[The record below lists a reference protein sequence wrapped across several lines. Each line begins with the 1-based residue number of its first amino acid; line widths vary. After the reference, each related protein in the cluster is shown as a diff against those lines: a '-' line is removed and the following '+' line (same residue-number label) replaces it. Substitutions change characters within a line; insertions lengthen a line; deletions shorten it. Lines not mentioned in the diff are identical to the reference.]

1 MENAKFVTMA
11 KRLLLFLLVSLFFSK
26 ANAATPPKSLLVP
39 VVFTIENGNY
49 DLSYVVVKK
58 NGVALFTKTGEKN
71 MKLKLEYGNEYL
83 LCFGKEGYITKQ
95 ILFNT
100 SLPEGIDTT
109 ALEPYKIGVRI
120 FKQYEG
126 VNIVIYNQPVGFIH
140 FIPEDEGFG
149 YDTDYTK
156 SILSELEMTENILIQ
171 KSKEEKEQQQKE
183 ASEKKKEDK
192 REKENKETLSEIKK
206 ELSQDSVKVD
216 LDFNTKKEEIVAK
229 DTTQVKNATFT
240 EGEEQPIT
248 NLGIGDGEDQKG
260 KISMD
265 SGEDKIQQH
274 VYVASGEEPIE
285 EKKSVLPEVETIT
298 HEIIEKNR
306 KITEVEVYF
315 EEKKSIIRKVVYN
328 WGGVYYYNID
338 NKTISEDQFYSIIKN
353 SKRR

>member
-1 MENAKFVTMA
+1 MN
-11 KRLLLFLLVSLFFSK
+11 KRFIFLFFIFQFWSHSLFASK
-26 ANAATPPKSLLVP
+26 TQSLLVHI
-39 VVFTIENGNY
+39 VFTVENGNY

-126 VNIVIYNQPVGFIH
+126 VNIVIYNQPVAFIH

-156 SILSELEMTENILIQ
+156 SILSELETTENILIQ
-171 KSKEEKEQQQKE
+171 KSKEEKEKQKKE

-192 REKENKETLSEIKK
+192 REKENKETLSELKK
-206 ELSQDSVKVD
+206 ELSQDIVMMDSV
-216 LDFNTKKEEIVAK
+216 LNIKKEETVVK
-229 DTTQVKNATFT
+229 DTTQVKNATFA

-248 NLGIGDGEDQKG
+248 KLGIGDGEDQKG
-260 KISMD
+260 IISID
-265 SGEDKIQQH
+265 IGEDKVQQH
-274 VYVASGEEPIE
+274 LFVASGEEPLSEI
-285 EKKSVLPEVETIT
+285 KSVFPETETFTHIIVER
-298 HEIIEKNR
+298 NR
-306 KITEVEVYF
+306 KITEVDVYF

-353 SKRR
+353 SKQH

>member
-1 MENAKFVTMA
+1 MT
-11 KRLLLFLLVSLFFSK
+11 KRLLLFLFVSLFFSK
-26 ANAATPPKSLLVP
+26 ANAATPPQSLLVP

-126 VNIVIYNQPVGFIH
+126 VSIVIYNQPVGFIH

-192 REKENKETLSEIKK
+192 REKENKETLSELKK
-206 ELSQDSVKVD
+206 ELSQDSIKVD
-216 LDFNTKKEEIVAK
+216 SDLKTKKEEIVIK
-229 DTTQVKNATFT
+229 DTTQVKKATLA

-248 NLGIGDGEDQKG
+248 NLGIGEGEDQKG

>member
-1 MENAKFVTMA
+1 MTKHLIIFI
-11 KRLLLFLLVSLFFSK
+11 FVSLFFSK
-26 ANAATPPKSLLVP
+26 VNAAVPKSLVVP
-39 VVFTIENGNY
+39 VLFTIENGNY
-49 DLSYVVVKK
+49 DLSYLVVKK

-83 LCFGKEGYITKQ
+83 LCFGKEGFITKQ

-156 SILSELEMTENILIQ
+156 SILSELETTENILIQ
-171 KSKEEKEQQQKE
+171 KSKEEKKKQENDASNKTKE
-183 ASEKKKEDK
+183 VEKESEKKE
-192 REKENKETLSEIKK
+192 RITEIKK
-206 ELSQDSVKVD
+206 ELVQDSTSTDTEKNVHIKEVVTND
-216 LDFNTKKEEIVAK
+216 SLPIKKAK
-229 DTTQVKNATFT
+229 AG
-240 EGEEQPIT
+240 EGEEQSVT
-248 NLGIGDGEDQKG
+248 NLGIGEGLDQKG
-260 KISMD
+260 KVSMD

-274 VYVASGEEPIE
+274 LYVASGEEPIE
-285 EKKSVLPEVETIT
+285 EKNSVLPEVETIT
-298 HEIIEKNR
+298 REIVEKNR

-315 EEKKSIIRKVVYN
+315 EERKSIIRKVVYN
-328 WGGVYYYNID
+328 WGGVYYYNVD

>member
-1 MENAKFVTMA
+1 MT
-11 KRLLLFLLVSLFFSK
+11 KRLILFIFISLFFSK
-26 ANAATPPKSLLVP
+26 AIAATTPQTLLVP
-39 VVFTIENGNY
+39 VIFTVENGNY

-83 LCFGKEGYITKQ
+83 LSFGKEGYITKQ

-156 SILSELEMTENILIQ
+156 SILSELEATENILIQ
-171 KSKEEKEQQQKE
+171 KSKDEQRQEENE
-183 ASEKKKEDK
+183 SLEKKKENK
-192 REKENKETLSEIKK
+192 QAKEEKESLSDLNKA
-206 ELSQDSVKVD
+206 LSQDSAKLD
-216 LDFNTKKEEIVAK
+216 LEINTKKEVVVIK
-229 DTTQVKNATFT
+229 DSVQIKKATFG
-240 EGEEQPIT
+240 EGDELPVS
-248 NLGIGDGEDQKG
+248 NLGIGDGEDQKK

-274 VYVASGEEPIE
+274 LYVASGEEPIE
-285 EKKSVLPEVETIT
+285 ERKSVLSEVETIT

-328 WGGVYYYNID
+328 WGGVYYYNVD